1 MEGVYMNSKIFI
13 FLYCFLSIGLW
24 KLITF
29 CYEWIYIFI
38 NNSEL
43 NTQDTSYFVLIL
55 SFGITHFFLKNVE
68 RDTKIGKF
76 YWWILWVIVYKTIII
91 PLGYIVIE
99 TAFQGVI
106 FLWIIFI
113 LGIPLSIILTN
124 VLFGLIKRNRS

>member
-1 MEGVYMNSKIFI
+1 M
-13 FLYCFLSIGLW
+13 
-24 KLITF
+24 
-29 CYEWIYIFI
+29 
-38 NNSEL
+38 
-43 NTQDTSYFVLIL
+43 
-55 SFGITHFFLKNVE
+55 E

>member
-1 MEGVYMNSKIFI
+1 M
-13 FLYCFLSIGLW
+13 
-24 KLITF
+24 
-29 CYEWIYIFI
+29 
-38 NNSEL
+38 
-43 NTQDTSYFVLIL
+43 
-55 SFGITHFFLKNVE
+55 
-68 RDTKIGKF
+68 
-76 YWWILWVIVYKTIII
+76 IVYKTIII